1 MFGSTDLLGRLGD
14 RAIVL
19 DWKFGDGVAVD
30 ATENEQGLFYAAA
43 AMRTPETQ
51 WVFYGATE
59 IEIIIVE
66 PPNVKL
72 LLTTPERVAQFERD
86 LVKAVANSKYP
97 TAIMQAGEHC
107 RWCAAKPT
115 CPKMTGAVDRALK
128 VQLQS
133 LDAPTIGAY
142 LQNAEVLEQW
152 IKDLRKLAHQM
163 LEKDV
168 RVPGYKL
175 VAKRAIRQWTDEG
188 KAAAAWSAMGVEPM
202 KSEIVSPAQAE
213 KLLKKSKQV
222 LPDELVVA
230 VSSGSTLVADS
241 DPRPAI
247 LNIGKQLADAVS
259 KLN

>member
-1 MFGSTDLLGRLGD
+1 MKAGD
-14 RAIVL
+14 
-19 DWKFGDGVAVD
+19 
-30 ATENEQGLFYAAA
+30 
-43 AMRTPETQ
+43 
-51 WVFYGATE
+51 
-59 IEIIIVE
+59 
-66 PPNVKL
+66 
-72 LLTTPERVAQFERD
+72 
-86 LVKAVANSKYP
+86 
-97 TAIMQAGEHC
+97 
-107 RWCAAKPT
+107 WCKWCSHKPV
-115 CPKMTGAVDRALK
+115 CKVMTGAVDRALN

-133 LDAPTIGAY
+133 LDAATIGAY

-152 IKDLRKLAHQM
+152 IKDLRELAHQM

-175 VAKRAIRQWTDEG
+175 VSKRAIRQWVDED
-188 KAAAAWSAMGVEPM
+188 KAALALTVMGVNPT
-202 KSEIVSPAQAE
+202 KSEFISPAQAE

-222 LPDELVVA
+222 LPEDLVVA